1 MAETWKVFRCS
12 ACGMCHGRKSVGHN
26 CPHCGQRINE
36 STPVVDK
43 AVSSTELRMKVLM
56 ANTPPELRESLAK
69 KLSDSDTL
77 IQSNKAFSAA
87 LGLRELRKLVDDRG
101 NVGIEA
107 VTQRFSELGFHEE
120 VSEFLDSAEAQG
132 VIVRLGDGIWHF
144 LE

>member
-1 MAETWKVFRCS
+1 MAESWKVFRCS

-43 AVSSTELRMKVLM
+43 AANSTELRMKVLM

-69 KLSDSDTL
+69 KLSDSNAL
-77 IQSNKAFSAA
+77 INSNKSFNSAF
-87 LGLRELRKLVDDRG
+87 GLRELRKLVDDRG
-101 NVGIEA
+101 NVAIES
-107 VTQRFSELGFHEE
+107 VMQRFSDLGFHDE
-120 VSEFLDSAEAQG
+120 VAEFLNSAEAQG
-132 VIVRLGDGIWHF
+132 VIVRLGDGIWQF